1 MTAKMIEKD
10 FSQQKVTL
18 AVINAKIWTA
28 NPLKPWAEAIAVS
41 GNLIS
46 TVDSNKEIQK
56 LHTKKTLVIDA
67 KGQML
72 TPGFTDSHLHF
83 IEGGLRLSSVQL
95 RYARTPEDF
104 ITRIKLFAETIEP
117 GTWIT
122 GGDWN
127 HELWGGELPCCEWID
142 KVTPNNPVWINRL
155 DGHMA
160 LANSIALKAANITK
174 ETPNIEGGTIIHS
187 SNGEPTGIIKDNAM
201 KLVDR
206 IIPEPSEQ
214 MKDQSLE
221 AAMQYV
227 ARQGVTSIHNMG
239 TWDELKVFERAHNEG
254 KLRTRISAAVPLE
267 TWKQLYNKINSEGNG
282 DQWLRIGA
290 LKAFMDGS
298 LGSHTA
304 AFFQSY
310 ADVPNDTGLLLTQPE
325 ELNYLISCAD
335 KAGLQII
342 THAIG
347 DRAINILL
355 NIYERVASKN
365 CRRDRRFRIE
375 HAQHIISSD
384 IPRFHKLEIIASMQ
398 PYHLVDDGQWAEK
411 VIGSDRL
418 ETTFALRSLLDAKTK
433 VIFGSDWYVEPPIP
447 LDGIY
452 AAVTRHTIDG
462 KNPDG
467 WIPEQKISIEE
478 ALRCYTINPAYATF
492 EEKLKG
498 SLEPGKLADFVIINK
513 DIINIPPE
521 EIRNARVIMTV
532 VDGEIVYER

>member
-304 AFFQSY
+304 AFFQPY
-310 ADVPNDTGLLLTQPE
+310 ADAPNDTGLLLKPPDEIQS
-325 ELNYLISCAD
+325 LVSKAD
-335 KAGLQII
+335 KAGLQVI

-365 CRRDRRFRIE
+365 CHRDRRFRIE

-532 VDGEIVYER
+532 VDGKIVYEL

>member
-1 MTAKMIEKD
+1 MIEKD

-28 NPLKPWAEAIAVS
+28 NPRKPWAEAIAIS

-46 TVDSNKEIQK
+46 AVDSNKEVQK
-56 LHTKKTLVIDA
+56 LLTKKTPVIDA

-83 IEGGLRLSSVQL
+83 IEGGFRLSSVQL
-95 RYARTPEDF
+95 RNARTPEDF
-104 ITRIKLFAETIEP
+104 ITKIKSFAETTKP

-122 GGDWN
+122 GGDWD
-127 HELWGGELPCCEWID
+127 HELWDGELPCCNWID

-160 LANSIALKAANITK
+160 LANSIALKTANITK
-174 ETPNIEGGTIIHS
+174 ETPDIEGGTIVHS
-187 SNGEPTGIIKDNAM
+187 SSGEPTGILKDNDM
-201 KLVDR
+201 KLVDS
-206 IIPEPSEQ
+206 IIPEPSKQ
-214 MKDQSLE
+214 IKDKALKS
-221 AAMQYV
+221 AMQYV

-239 TWDELKVFERAHNEG
+239 TWNELKIFERAHNEG

-267 TWKQLYNKINSEGNG
+267 TWEQLYDKIYSEGNG
-282 DQWLRIGA
+282 DQWLRTGA

-304 AFFQSY
+304 AFFQPY
-310 ADVPNDTGLLLTQPE
+310 ADAPNDKGLLLTQSE
-325 ELNYLISCAD
+325 ELYHLISQAD

-355 NIYERVASKN
+355 NIYERVASEN
-365 CRRDRRFRIE
+365 GRRDRRFRIE
-375 HAQHIISSD
+375 HAQHIIPSD
-384 IPRFHKLEIIASMQ
+384 ITRFHKLGIIASMQ

-411 VIGSDRL
+411 AIGSDRL
-418 ETTFALRSLLDAKTK
+418 KTTFALRSLLDAKTK
-433 VIFGSDWYVEPPIP
+433 VIIGSDWYVEPPIP

-452 AAVTRHTIDG
+452 AAVTRRTLDG

-467 WIPEQKISIEE
+467 WIYEQKISVEE
-478 ALRCYTINPAYATF
+478 ALKCYTINPAYATF

-498 SLEPGKLADFVIINK
+498 SLEPGKLADFIIMVLPTLVWN
-513 DIINIPPE
+513 
-521 EIRNARVIMTV
+521 
-532 VDGEIVYER
+532 

>member
-1 MTAKMIEKD
+1 MTEKD
-10 FSQQKVTL
+10 LSQQKVTL

-28 NPLKPWAEAIAVS
+28 NPNNPWAEAIAVS
-41 GNLIS
+41 GNLIT
-46 TVDSNKEIQK
+46 TVDSNKQIRK
-56 LHTKKTLVIDA
+56 LLTKKTLVIDA

-83 IEGGLRLSSVQL
+83 IEGGLRLTSVQL
-95 RYARTPEDF
+95 RNAQTPEDF
-104 ITRIKLFAETIEP
+104 ISRIKSFAETIKP
-117 GTWIT
+117 GIWIT

-160 LANSIALKAANITK
+160 LANSIALKAADITK
-174 ETPNIEGGTIIHS
+174 DTPDIEGGTIVHS
-187 SNGEPTGIIKDNAM
+187 PSGEPTGILKDNAM
-201 KLVDR
+201 KLVDS

-214 MKDQSLE
+214 IKDNALKS
-221 AAMQYV
+221 AMQYV
-227 ARQGVTSIHNMG
+227 TKQGVTSVHNMG
-239 TWDELKVFERAHNEG
+239 TWNELEIFEHAHNEG

-267 TWKQLYNKINSEGNG
+267 TWEQLYDKINSEGSG

-304 AFFQSY
+304 AFFEPY
-310 ADVPNDTGLLLTQPE
+310 ADTPNDRGLLIKQPD
-325 ELNYLISCAD
+325 ELYSLVSKAD
-335 KAGLQII
+335 KAGLQVI

-355 NIYERVASKN
+355 NIYERTSREN
-365 CRRDRRFRIE
+365 DRRDRRFRIE
-375 HAQHIISSD
+375 HAQHIIPSD
-384 IPRFHKLEIIASMQ
+384 IPRFHKLGIIASMQ
-398 PYHLVDDGQWAEK
+398 PYHLVDDSQWAEK

-418 ETTFALRSLLDAKTK
+418 KTTFANRSLLDAKTHI
-433 VIFGSDWYVEPPIP
+433 IFGSDWYVEPPIP
-447 LDGIY
+447 MDGIY
-452 AAVTRHTIDG
+452 AAVTRHTLDD

-467 WIPEQKISIEE
+467 WIPKQKISVEE
-478 ALRCYTINPAYATF
+478 ALKCYTINPAYATF

-498 SLEPGKLADFVIINK
+498 SLEPGKLADFVTIDQ
-513 DIINIPPE
+513 DITNIPPE
-521 EIRNARVIMTV
+521 EIRNARVTMTV
-532 VDGEIVYER
+532 VDGKVVYER